1 MKELGQIDK
10 ESDNPYH
17 PSRNG
22 DVKSIN
28 SAVFRSA
35 ACFALIL
42 IGLACTRNQI
52 TLGGPLSLTVS
63 SNTPVSVSDSLVLQY
78 DVTGQNLA
86 GMQVLWGDGQID
98 SVAFLGSQT
107 AGGRRP
113 HLYDAEG
120 TYTIRATAVDQYQGS
135 TVSELSVTITP

>member
-1 MKELGQIDK
+1 M
-10 ESDNPYH
+10 
-17 PSRNG
+17 
-22 DVKSIN
+22 KSIN

-63 SNTPVSVSDSLVLQY
+63 SNAPVSVSDSLVLQY
-78 DVTGQNLA
+78 DVTGQTLA

-107 AGGRRP
+107 AIIISFVER
-113 HLYDAEG
+113 
-120 TYTIRATAVDQYQGS
+120 
-135 TVSELSVTITP
+135 VSWRFFGVIFVC

>member
-28 SAVFRSA
+28 SAVVRSA
-35 ACFALIL
+35 ACFALIV

-98 SVAFLGSQT
+98 SVAFWVPKPQE
-107 AGGRRP
+107 GGVP
-113 HLYDAEG
+113 
-120 TYTIRATAVDQYQGS
+120 TS
-135 TVSELSVTITP
+135 TTQKVPIPSEPQRLTSTKGAPFRSFR